1 MVEKVQL
8 GCQIIVEVEG
18 SCMSV
23 TMVIGA
29 QWGDEAKGKIV
40 DLLSQNAGLT
50 ARFNGGDNAGH
61 TVINE
66 FGTFKLRLTPNGFS
80 NPKTTCLIGPGVVV
94 NLGTLISELHM
105 IKDAGIDLSD
115 RLWVSPRCHVVM
127 PYHPM
132 VEAIYE
138 MAKGDASTGTTK
150 RGIGPVYA
158 DKVSYNGIRLAD
170 MHDKDVFFEKLQVQ
184 LQVKNVLFKA
194 FNLIPLDVQSVLEE
208 KLAQYDQ
215 IKGMVRES
223 FGLVQKALKD
233 NANVLLEGAQG
244 SLLDNTWG
252 TYPYCTAST
261 TISGGVTAGLG
272 IAPRYLNRV
281 IGVAKAYTTRVGRG
295 PMPTELNDPTGQILQ
310 NEGKEFGTV
319 TGRPRR
325 CGWFDADLV
334 AFTAKLNGFTEIA
347 LTKLDVL
354 DTLPKI
360 KICVGYHPRGQKGNL
375 AHYWEG
381 DAHWLEGN
389 EPEYIELDG
398 WMQSTKDVRQF
409 DKLPPQAQAY
419 VHHIEQLVETPVS
432 IVSVGPERN
441 ATILL

>member
-1 MVEKVQL
+1 
-8 GCQIIVEVEG
+8 
-18 SCMSV
+18 MSV

-29 QWGDEAKGKIV
+29 QWGDEAKGKVV
-40 DLLSQNAGLT
+40 DLLSQKADIT

-61 TVINE
+61 TVVNDY
-66 FGTFKLRLTPNGFS
+66 GTFKLRLTPNGFS
-80 NPKTTCLIGPGVVV
+80 NPKTTCIIGPGVVV
-94 NLGTLISELHM
+94 NLATLINEIDM
-105 IKDAGIDLSD
+105 IRGAGIELSD
-115 RLWVSPRCHVVM
+115 RLWISPRCHVVM

-150 RGIGPVYA
+150 RGMGPVYA
-158 DKVSYNGIRLAD
+158 DKVSYNGIRLVD
-170 MHDKDVFFEKLQVQ
+170 MQDINLFREKLQIQ
-184 LQVKNVLFKA
+184 LRVKNYLFRA
-194 FNLIPLDVQSVLEE
+194 FDLEPLDVQSVLEE
-208 KLAQYDQ
+208 KLGQYAQL
-215 IKGMVRES
+215 KRMVRES
-223 FGLVQKALKD
+223 FGLLQKSLKD
-233 NANVLLEGAQG
+233 DSFIVLEGAQG

-272 IAPRYLNRV
+272 IAPHWITRV

-295 PMPTELNDPTGQILQ
+295 PMPTELNDTTGQTLQ

-325 CGWFDADLV
+325 CGWFDAELV
-334 AFTAKLNGFTEIA
+334 NFTARLNGFTEIA

-354 DTLPKI
+354 DKLPKI
-360 KICVGYHPRGQKGNL
+360 NIGVGYRPFGTKGL
-375 AHYWEG
+375 LSHYWEG
-381 DAHWLEGN
+381 DARWLEYF
-389 EPEYIELDG
+389 EPEYIEMDG
-398 WMQSTKDVRQF
+398 WMQSTKEVRQF

-419 VHHIEQLVETPVS
+419 VHRIEELVETPIS

-441 ATILL
+441 ATILVK

>member
-1 MVEKVQL
+1 
-8 GCQIIVEVEG
+8 
-18 SCMSV
+18 MSV

-40 DLLSQNAGLT
+40 DLLSQNADVT

-61 TVINE
+61 TVINDY
-66 FGTFKLRLTPNGFS
+66 GMFKLRLTPNGFS
-80 NPKTTCLIGPGVVV
+80 NPKTTCIIGPGVVV
-94 NLGTLISELHM
+94 NLATLISELHM
-105 IKDAGIDLSD
+105 IKEAGIDLND
-115 RLWVSPRCHVVM
+115 RLWISPRCHVVM

-138 MAKGDASTGTTK
+138 LAKGDASTGTTK
-150 RGIGPVYA
+150 RGMGPVYA
-158 DKVSYNGIRLAD
+158 DKVSYNGIRLVD
-170 MHDKDVFFEKLQVQ
+170 MQDQDVFREKLKIQ
-184 LQVKNVLFKA
+184 LQVKNALFKA
-194 FNLIPLDVQSVLEE
+194 FDQELLDFHAVLEE
-208 KLAQYDQ
+208 KLEQYAQV
-215 IKGMVRES
+215 KSMVREP

-233 NANVLLEGAQG
+233 DANILLEGAQG

-272 IAPRYLNRV
+272 IAPRWINQV
-281 IGVAKAYTTRVGRG
+281 IGVAKSYTTRVGRG
-295 PMPTELNDPTGQILQ
+295 PMPTELSDDTGAVLQ

-334 AFTAKLNGFTEIA
+334 SFTAKLNGFSEIA

-354 DTLPKI
+354 DTLPKV
-360 KICVGYHPRGQKGNL
+360 KVGVGYYPRGHKGNL

-381 DAHWLEGN
+381 DARWLEGY
-389 EPEYIELDG
+389 EPEYIEMDG

-419 VHHIEQLVETPVS
+419 VHRIETLVETPVK

-441 ATILL
+441 ATILI

>member
-1 MVEKVQL
+1 
-8 GCQIIVEVEG
+8 
-18 SCMSV
+18 
-23 TMVIGA
+23 MVIGA

-40 DLLSQNAGLT
+40 DLLSQEANIT

-61 TVINE
+61 TVVNE
-66 FGTFKLRLTPNGFS
+66 YGTFKLRLTPNGFS
-80 NPKTTCLIGPGVVV
+80 NPNTICIIGPGVAV
-94 NLGTLISELHM
+94 NLATLIDELHM
-105 IKDAGIDLSD
+105 ILGAGIDLSE
-115 RLWVSPRCHVVM
+115 RLWISPRCHVVM

-138 MAKGDASTGTTK
+138 VAKGDASTGTTK
-150 RGIGPVYA
+150 RGMGPVYA
-158 DKVSYNGIRLAD
+158 DKVSYNGIRLVDLQDQAI
-170 MHDKDVFFEKLQVQ
+170 FQEKLQVQ
-184 LQVKNVLFKA
+184 LQVKNALFRA
-194 FNLIPLDVQSVLEE
+194 YNLEPLDIESVMRE
-208 KLAQYDQ
+208 KLEQLAQV
-215 IKGMVRES
+215 KGMVREP
-223 FGLVQKALKD
+223 FGLLQKALKED
-233 NANVLLEGAQG
+233 ATIVLEGAQG

-272 IAPRYLNRV
+272 IAPRWIKRV

-295 PMPTELNDPTGQILQ
+295 PMPTELNDETGRVIQ

-325 CGWFDADLV
+325 CGWFDAELV
-334 AFTAKLNGFTEIA
+334 AFTSKLNGYTDIA

-360 KICVGYHPRGQKGNL
+360 KICVGYHPRGQKGEL

-381 DAHWLEGN
+381 DARWLEGY

-398 WMQSTKDVRQF
+398 WMHSTKEVRKFEQ
-409 DKLPPQAQAY
+409 LPKQARDY
-419 VHHIEQLVETPVS
+419 VQRIEQLVETPIS
-432 IVSVGPERN
+432 FVSVGPERN
-441 ATILL
+441 STILISQ

>member
-1 MVEKVQL
+1 
-8 GCQIIVEVEG
+8 
-18 SCMSV
+18 MSV
-23 TMVIGA
+23 TMVVGA
-29 QWGDEAKGKIV
+29 QWGDEAKGKVV
-40 DLLSQNAGLT
+40 DLLSQDAEIT

-66 FGTFKLRLTPNGFS
+66 YGTFKLRLTPNGFA
-80 NPKTTCLIGPGVVV
+80 NPNTTCIIGPGVVV
-94 NLGTLISELHM
+94 NLGTLINEVQT
-105 IKDAGIDLSD
+105 IKKAGIDLGE
-115 RLWVSPRCHVVM
+115 RLWVSPRSHVVM
-127 PYHPM
+127 PYHSM

-150 RGIGPVYA
+150 RGMGPVYA
-158 DKVSYNGIRLAD
+158 DKVSYNGIRLVD
-170 MHDKDVFFEKLQVQ
+170 LQDEDVFRQKLQVQ
-184 LQVKNVLFKA
+184 LKVKNALFNA
-194 FNLIPLDVQSVLEE
+194 FNLEPLEVQAVLED
-208 KLAQYDQ
+208 KLDQYSQ

-223 FGLVQKALKD
+223 FGLLQAALKEG
-233 NANVLLEGAQG
+233 ANIVLEGAQG

-261 TISGGVTAGLG
+261 TISGGAAAGLG
-272 IAPRYLNRV
+272 IAPSSIKRV

-295 PMPTELNDPTGQILQ
+295 PMPTELNDATGQVLQ

-334 AFTAKLNGFTEIA
+334 SFTAKLNGFTEIA

-360 KICVGYHPRGQKGNL
+360 KIGVGYHPIGKAGAL
-375 AHYWEG
+375 SHYWEG
-381 DAHWLEGN
+381 DARWLEGY
-389 EPEYIELDG
+389 EPEYIEMDG
-398 WMQSTKDVRQF
+398 WMQSTKDLRKF
-409 DKLPPQAQAY
+409 DKLPSQAQAY
-419 VHHIEQLVETPVS
+419 VHRIEELVETPVS

-441 ATILL
+441 ATIFVK